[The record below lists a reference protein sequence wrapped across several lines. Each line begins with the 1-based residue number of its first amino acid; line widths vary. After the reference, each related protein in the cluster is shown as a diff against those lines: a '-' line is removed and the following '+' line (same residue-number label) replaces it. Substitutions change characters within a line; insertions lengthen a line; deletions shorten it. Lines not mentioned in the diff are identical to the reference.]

1 MNNDITKLLDL
12 KDSDIKVLKVNK
24 SNSVCTIVIEKEPVA
39 HFCQACGCRMY
50 SKGLYKR
57 HANHPIMQDGRRLV
71 LEIHQR
77 RWQCSNPDCRD
88 IQTDRFSFIEK
99 RRRNTNASDF
109 LIVQA
114 FRDPTAS
121 AAQIARRF
129 SVSDTH
135 AITTFSRYV
144 DMPRRQL
151 PEILC
156 IDEVHVNISKYCKYA
171 LVLQDFITGE
181 PIDLVV
187 SRREEYTLP
196 YFAKIPRRERSR
208 VKYLISDMYRPYLA
222 YVDKYFPNAVS
233 VIDAFHVIQLI
244 NRYFLQYIRNVQ
256 RKLDARDRLRH
267 EEREQQFHRQL
278 PFTHSKDYLVLKKY
292 HWLLLKNRDDIKYYT
307 QPRMNFQL
315 NRLMNTYDYEDW
327 LYRIDPNFEDIRELK
342 EKYITFN
349 RKYSGDPKGARKAL
363 PDIIAL
369 YRSSKFK
376 MFRDISC
383 TLEEFFEPIIQSF
396 VIVQRL
402 GKQDAHASRLSNGP
416 IEALNRIPK
425 DMKRIGRGYRNF
437 SYLRNRF
444 LFSQRKNAAILAVPK
459 TLDEVL
465 LKSIRPLK

>member
-1 MNNDITKLLDL
+1 
-12 KDSDIKVLKVNK
+12 
-24 SNSVCTIVIEKEPVA
+24 
-39 HFCQACGCRMY
+39 
-50 SKGLYKR
+50 
-57 HANHPIMQDGRRLV
+57 
-71 LEIHQR
+71 
-77 RWQCSNPDCRD
+77 
-88 IQTDRFSFIEK
+88 
-99 RRRNTNASDF
+99 
-109 LIVQA
+109 
-114 FRDPTAS
+114 
-121 AAQIARRF
+121 
-129 SVSDTH
+129 
-135 AITTFSRYV
+135 
-144 DMPRRQL
+144 MPRRQL

-267 EEREQQFHRQL
+267 E
-278 PFTHSKDYLVLKKY
+278 D
-292 HWLLLKNRDDIKYYT
+292 
-307 QPRMNFQL
+307 
-315 NRLMNTYDYEDW
+315 
-327 LYRIDPNFEDIRELK
+327 
-342 EKYITFN
+342 
-349 RKYSGDPKGARKAL
+349 
-363 PDIIAL
+363 
-369 YRSSKFK
+369 
-376 MFRDISC
+376 
-383 TLEEFFEPIIQSF
+383 
-396 VIVQRL
+396 
-402 GKQDAHASRLSNGP
+402 GP